1 MILSGQVSSTG
12 GGGGDTKTVC
22 VEFEDAL
29 AYRFPFYDKDGNIL
43 DNDKKNY
50 IPKDSYIYCFYS
62 GLLGDKTQKLEDYWT
77 LQPMSRVPFKFK
89 ITKDVVIPLTIASE
103 WNEFSEESGIISD
116 DLLSPDFISQFGAP
130 YVETTCPGRFSY
142 FTQPEK
148 TYTLTEASQTVINNL
163 PSKDVLVFI
172 TPGTSGAESIYNS
185 INDIVS
191 EISTGLRS
199 YQLSYNYVVANKASL
214 ELGMRLGE
222 QKSQIL
228 CALMPE
234 QERIWPFSNNI
245 SALIR
250 YKPTA
255 DNKDLSTI
263 TYMKNIRDMVP
274 VEYGANIAGLIH
286 TAYTKKASGHDLYD
300 IMRSET

>member
-1 MILSGQVSSTG
+1 MILSGQVSST
-12 GGGGDTKTVC
+12 GGGDTKTVC

-29 AYRFPFYDKDGNIL
+29 SSAHQFPFYDQDGNIL
-43 DNDKKNY
+43 EYGKKNY

-62 GLLGDKTQKLEDYWT
+62 GQLGDKTQKLEDYWT

-116 DLLSPDFISQFGAP
+116 DLLNLNSISQYAQLI
-130 YVETTCPGRFSY
+130 ETTCPGRFSY

-163 PSKDVLVFI
+163 SSKDVLVFI
-172 TPGTSGAESIYNS
+172 TPGTSGAKTIYNMV
-185 INDIVS
+185 DILPA
-191 EISTGLRS
+191 IGQGLS
-199 YQLSYNYVVANKASL
+199 ANGLSYNFIFANKASL
-214 ELGMRLGE
+214 ELGMSLSE

-245 SALIR
+245 SALIQ
-250 YKPTA
+250 YHPTA

-263 TYMKNIRDMVP
+263 TYMKNIYNAPP
-274 VEYGANIAGLIH
+274 VEYGARIGEFISLV
-286 TAYTKKASGHDLYD
+286 YTQKASGHDLYS
-300 IMRSET
+300 II